1 MKVKKAIVM
10 LPTEDKTSNLLL
22 CIKSYCDE
30 EFEDDQDIEEDEEQQ
45 DTKGN
50 ISMGIGAYASTEYY
64 TKQHLYILSDDEIQN
79 GDWVMLNYPKGLE
92 TKKMIDG
99 VDFENALCI
108 KSENKLHNCG
118 HKKIIATTDFSL
130 EHRDA
135 SGNWKPLPQ
144 ISKSDIKMY
153 CKLGMSEVNV
163 EYEIISDIV
172 KIDSNEDFSHRN
184 KNDERNWYWS
194 IKDNLKLKVTS
205 NNEVILC
212 QAKDSWNREE
222 LDSIVYRAV
231 NEFIYR
237 AEKKNS
243 FTFRGKDLIIW
254 INENL

>member
-1 MKVKKAIVM
+1 M
-10 LPTEDKTSNLLL
+10 LRTEDTNPPLHKGIDGRLRVNATPFPSP
-22 CIKSYCDE
+22 Y
-30 EFEDDQDIEEDEEQQ
+30 EFP
-45 DTKGN
+45 
-50 ISMGIGAYASTEYY
+50 
-64 TKQHLYILSDDEIQN
+64 QHLYILSEDEIQN

-108 KSENKLHNCG
+108 NSENKLHNCG
-118 HKKIIATTDFSL
+118 HKKIIATTDNKLYIEDIWFEGSKDKMK
-130 EHRDA
+130 RTQIF
-135 SGNWKPLPQ
+135 LPQ

-153 CKLGMSEVNV
+153 CKLGMGEVNV
-163 EYEIISDIV
+163 EYEIISDVV
-172 KIDSNEDFSHRN
+172 KINSNKDFSHRN